1 MIRSVVAA
9 TRKRYVMMNVRAE
22 SISDIESI
30 IPGADSPTVI
40 SLADEGMY
48 AMHSVVDADEM
59 WRVLPALEAAG
70 ASAILVL
77 PIEQMIP

>member
-1 MIRSVVAA
+1 
-9 TRKRYVMMNVRAE
+9 MMNVREDSIAE
-22 SISDIESI
+22 IESI

-40 SLADEGMY
+40 SLAHDGMY

>member
-1 MIRSVVAA
+1 
-9 TRKRYVMMNVRAE
+9 MMNVRAE
-22 SISDIESI
+22 SSPKIEQI

-40 SLADEGMY
+40 PLAHDDMY